1 MKILPRRLAP
11 RRLDFGEE
19 APLVDH
25 LTELRHRVIFSLVA
39 LVAMFAVCYAFR
51 AHIIGWLE
59 EPLPP
64 EHRKLVTLS
73 PAEPFITSLM
83 VSLTAA
89 FILAFPI
96 IIYQVWAFFAPALN
110 PRIQRAV
117 VGMTAFAA
125 ILAGVGLAFAYYV
138 ALPASVRFLTN
149 YDDELYT
156 IDIRARDYFS
166 FATMVMLAV
175 TVVFQLPIVI
185 LGLVAVRILSYQKL
199 KRNRRLGYV
208 LMAVLAVCLPGV
220 DPITT
225 VIQMIPLM
233 LLFEGS
239 IWAAYYIEK
248 RRKRRALARG
258 EDEDADDEGFEP
270 EAEYAAAAAA
280 WSPDDEEPEPYV
292 PEPIVT
298 RDPRDRDDI

>member
-1 MKILPRRLAP
+1 MPRRLAP
-11 RRLDFGEE
+11 PRLDFGEE

-25 LTELRHRVIFSLVA
+25 LSELRHRIVFSLVA
-39 LVAMFAVCYAFR
+39 LVAMFALCYAFR

-64 EHRKLVTLS
+64 EHRKLITLS

-89 FILAFPI
+89 FILAFPV

-125 ILAGVGLAFAYYV
+125 LLAGLGLAFAYYV
-138 ALPASVRFLTN
+138 ALPASVRFLTS
-149 YDDELYT
+149 YDDDLYT

-185 LGLVAVRILSYQKL
+185 LGLVAVRILSYEKL
-199 KRNRRLGYV
+199 KRNRRLGFV

-233 LLFEGS
+233 ILFEGS

-258 EDEDADDEGFEP
+258 ESDDEDGLDTEDEDD
-270 EAEYAAAAAA
+270 AAASA
-280 WSPDDEEPEPYV
+280 WSPDDEEPEPFV
-292 PEPIVT
+292 SEPIVT